1 MEKLFGSISDIPE
14 NPPKNPVDQDSVDK
28 LFGSISLD
36 SSPKKGIFKP
46 KNI

>member
-1 MEKLFGSISDIPE
+1 MEKLFSSLLDKLEDIS
-14 NPPKNPVDQDSVDK
+14 NNQDSLGE